1 MAAMKTSAKGQ
12 VVIPA
17 DLRHKYGIEPG
28 TKVEILDAE
37 GKIVIL
43 PSMKNPVEEACG
55 ILKGATSLSKALL
68 KSRREDLAR
77 EEGKVAESRDA
88 YRKGKRR
95 RKRS

>member
-28 TKVEILDAE
+28 TKVEILDGE

-43 PSMKNPVEEACG
+43 PAMKNPVEEACG
-55 ILKGATSLSKALL
+55 ILRGTTSLTKALL

-77 EEGKVAESRDA
+77 EKRKVAESRDA

-95 RKRS
+95 RKKS